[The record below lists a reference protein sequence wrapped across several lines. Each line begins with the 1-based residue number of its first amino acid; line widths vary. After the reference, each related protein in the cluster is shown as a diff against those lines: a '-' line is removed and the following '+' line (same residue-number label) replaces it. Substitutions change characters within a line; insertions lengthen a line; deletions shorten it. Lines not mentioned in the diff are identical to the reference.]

1 MTGDRPLRPH
11 GAEILGLSDALW
23 KMTECCWQHPPK
35 ERLKASEVVDLST
48 GDVRFTL
55 TNMFLKGSAFT
66 LCCVF
71 RYVGSPN
78 NRFAGVI
85 SAAQGLVGS
94 GPTTP
99 QTDAALS
106 PRLLEI
112 LQYREQTHKRTLS
125 DTTPLNV
132 DRRTVAG
139 SLPERPASTVGYQTP
154 RQHTAG
160 GIMQILDAVD
170 EGRNSQ
176 PIPLPAR
183 SETPDTIE
191 SDVIWP
197 TASTIPHQENL
208 NQVPKSRKS
217 TLDPPESTAITVT
230 AEGDVGDPGPSRT
243 DARREGNGSRSNPR
257 RVTIMQLVRTDDAS
271 QQTPNTC
278 FSDPCTRACLR

>member
-1 MTGDRPLRPH
+1 
-11 GAEILGLSDALW
+11 
-23 KMTECCWQHPPK
+23 
-35 ERLKASEVVDLST
+35 
-48 GDVRFTL
+48 
-55 TNMFLKGSAFT
+55 
-66 LCCVF
+66 
-71 RYVGSPN
+71 
-78 NRFAGVI
+78 
-85 SAAQGLVGS
+85 VGS

-208 NQVPKSRKS
+208 NQVPKSRKN
-217 TLDPPESTAITVT
+217 TLDPPESTATT
-230 AEGDVGDPGPSRT
+230 SSTQTGDSIPSDTSSFTIVDGSEYQRHTIPTPPDART
-243 DARREGNGSRSNPR
+243 DRRVRDVKKSQGVDDVRRVDDTRNDHGPAYPRSNR
-257 RVTIMQLVRTDDAS
+257 GEGGVREVRDAKKS
-271 QQTPNTC
+271 GPQRPESPAQQTGTYGYDPPTLPSVKTDRNPAVLNIKPVERTQTQGSGVEKKSKRTIPTC
-278 FSDPCTRACLR
+278 DHTP